1 MKNVTVVSNKS
12 FRQIPSDFCLPH
24 CRCQLGGRCA
34 NCLYLFPLPPARQAD
49 DIFAKLPWPCLC
61 VLACVSVCVCL
72 CMQNTSIFCAVI
84 PTGIINYPSRAAPKR
99 HRLFVSLRVPQNVAT
114 VLAATLTS
122 QCRLTWQST
131 PRKRHREW
139 RKGRGWKA
147 GLRCGCCWQLAESLA
162 ERKIKSQR

>member
-12 FRQIPSDFCLPH
+12 FRQIPSDFVCLTAA
-24 CRCQLGGRCA
+24 A
-34 NCLYLFPLPPARQAD
+34 NLAAVAPTVCTFFRFRQPDKPTTFLPSSPG
-49 DIFAKLPWPCLC
+49 P
-61 VLACVSVCVCL
+61 VCVCL
-72 CMQNTSIFCAVI
+72 RVCLCLCVCACKIFCAVI